1 MMTFD
6 RLFAK
11 QNASTYIYI
20 YIYMNGICVITLVTI
35 LWLNQEPHT
44 KWSICFRSQSPLG
57 FKYVESICSDSG
69 HCFWVKMNINI
80 YIYTHVLIWYYI
92 TISLFTLHD
101 CIHNHTHTLLRYVFL
116 YMHILNYFPPYQL
129 LLSPPSEVK
138 LFNSS
143 GSSRTRSTQVGQLS
157 HWTMGMGG
165 KGEVCG
171 SAHSL
176 FGDTIF
182 RCCFGVELIQNI
194 RQLFDTECG
203 LKHCSI

>member
-1 MMTFD
+1 MEYVWSLWSLYCDWIKNLTPSG
-6 RLFAK
+6 LFVLEANLRWVLNMLNPFA
-11 QNASTYIYI
+11 QTQVIAFGWRWTSIY
-20 YIYMNGICVITLVTI
+20 
-35 LWLNQEPHT
+35 
-44 KWSICFRSQSPLG
+44 
-57 FKYVESICSDSG
+57 
-69 HCFWVKMNINI
+69 I